1 MSLMHVCHACRRV
14 VDLGVSAAAGR
25 RDECP
30 HCRSALHCCFNCHAY
45 DESMRYGCREPQAEP
60 PSDKERANAC
70 ELFVFKTGER
80 APKEEDPRAKAL
92 SALDALFKK

>member
-1 MSLMHVCHACRRV
+1 MTPMHVCHACRRE
-14 VDLGVSAAAGR
+14 VDLGVTGTAGR

-30 HCRSALHCCFNCHAY
+30 HCRAALHCCFNCHAY
-45 DESMRYGCREPQAEP
+45 DETMRYGCREPQAEP

-70 ELFVFKTGER
+70 ELFVFKKGER
-80 APKEEDPRAKAL
+80 AAKEEDPRANAL

>member
-1 MSLMHVCHACRRV
+1 MSATLAERSWT
-14 VDLGVSAAAGR
+14 SASRAPPA
-25 RDECP
+25 DD
-30 HCRSALHCCFNCHAY
+30 CCLNCHAY

-60 PSDKERANAC
+60 PADKERANAC
-70 ELFVFKTGER
+70 ELFVFKKGDR